1 MTSRTGRNI
10 WRSERLI
17 FRPVEDFDDAF
28 LSSLHQDTSD
38 NFQQAT
44 RYLPVPQGSASAAH
58 RRERL
63 QKALLGCII
72 CLPAPLNTD
81 AASDATAISN
91 VPNQPIPIGT
101 IALSA
106 ADSAAHA
113 HHRNTTIGGLGIVT
127 QYQGK
132 GYGSEAI
139 LWVLEFAFRHANMHR
154 VEIAAFE
161 FNPAWKLYERL
172 GFVHEGRKRGLAWYD
187 GKYCDSVEMSMLED
201 EWRKRYGTKLQDGK
215 IDR

>member
-10 WRSERLI
+10 WRSKRLI
-17 FRPVEDFDDAF
+17 FRPVEDADDAF
-28 LSSLHQDTSD
+28 IASLHHDTSD
-38 NFQQAT
+38 NFQNAT

-63 QKALLGCII
+63 QKALLGVIV
-72 CLPAPLNTD
+72 CLPAPVTTD
-81 AASDATAISN
+81 TTSSATATAN
-91 VPNQPIPIGT
+91 VPSQPIPIGT
-101 IALSA
+101 IALA
-106 ADSAAHA
+106 GPESAAHA
-113 HHRNTTIGGLGIVT
+113 HHRSTTIGGLGIVT
-127 QYQGK
+127 QYQGQ

-154 VEIAAFE
+154 VEIGAFE

-172 GFVHEGRKRGLAWYD
+172 GFVHEGRKRGIAWYD

-201 EWRKRYGTKLQDGK
+201 EWRERYGKELQDGQTE
-215 IDR
+215 